1 MKIGIVTQ
9 PLLRNYGGILQNYAL
24 QTILRQLGHTP
35 ITISYIPNTPLKLYL
50 KVEFKRRWYNFFHS
64 HKRPPLGSRFTHSR
78 HPYFEAFAAK
88 NMTLTENVYRYS
100 PKLISK
106 YGLEAVVVGSDQVW
120 RPCYNQYVLTNMFLD
135 FVPNKRKIKKFAYGA
150 SFGVAD
156 WEFTPEDSEKC
167 RKLVQQL
174 DYVSV
179 REESGIALCRDSLGV
194 DAVEVLDPTLLLSAE
209 TYGALCTEVPQHK
222 ERYIAAYILDSTPEK
237 VAFVEQEAKRKGVV
251 CKIYGADNRLELT
264 VEEWLALLQN
274 AESVIT
280 DSFHGCVFSIIFR
293 KEFIA
298 LINSSRGAGR
308 FTSLLG
314 KFNLLDR
321 IVEEP
326 RQDLPPSKP
335 IDWNKIETILKSWQE
350 FSINY
355 INNALRN

>member
-24 QTILRQLGHTP
+24 QTVLRQLGHTP
-35 ITISYIPNTPLKLYL
+35 VTVSYMPNTPLKFHL
-50 KVEFKRRWYNFFHS
+50 KKEFKRRWYNFFHS

-88 NMTLTENVYRYS
+88 NMTLTENVYSYS

-106 YGLEAVVVGSDQVW
+106 YGVEAVIVGSDQVW

-135 FVPNKRKIKKFAYGA
+135 FVKKQGVKKFAYGA
-150 SFGVAD
+150 SFGVD
-156 WEFTPEDSEKC
+156 NWEFTPKESEEC
-167 RKLVQQL
+167 SKLAQRL
-174 DYVSV
+174 ECVSV

-194 DAVEVLDPTLLLSAE
+194 EAVEVLDPTLLLPAE

-237 VAFVEQEAKRKGVV
+237 VAFVEQVAKRKGIA
-251 CKIYGADNRLELT
+251 CKIYGADKLLELT

-274 AESVIT
+274 AEEVIT

-293 KEFIA
+293 KEFSA
-298 LINSSRGAGR
+298 LLNSSRGAGR

-321 IVEEP
+321 IVEDP
-326 RQDLPPSKP
+326 QQGLVPSKP
-335 IDWNKIETILKSWQE
+335 IDWRVIETILKQWQE
-350 FSINY
+350 LSINY
-355 INNALRN
+355 LKKALQK